1 MYRFL
6 VTPKWLAFAALM
18 VLLSAIMVALG
29 CWQLH
34 RYHERTAINARI
46 DAAASGAPVPIG
58 QVLTGQALTGQA
70 PPAGAAW
77 TRVRVTGV
85 YDPANEILVRERT
98 VNSQVGYEIVD
109 PLRMSNGRVVLV
121 DRGWLAAPVTRG
133 ALALPTVPAA
143 PTGEVTVIG
152 LVHLPESRPDTS
164 TRIDGQLTVRR
175 ISPSKIAT
183 GLPYRVLGG
192 YVVLDSQQ
200 PAADPA
206 FVGIPVDH
214 QDSGMNAGYVVQ
226 WWAFALI
233 TLAGFGWVA
242 RREAHPVVSDTELA
256 GLETAEH
263 PDAPISPAV

>member
-18 VLLSAIMVALG
+18 VLLAAVMVALG
-29 CWQLH
+29 LWQLH

-46 DAAASGAPVPIG
+46 DAAVAGAAVPVE
-58 QVLTGQALTGQA
+58 QVLTGQA
-70 PPAGAAW
+70 PPRADEAW

-85 YDPANEILVRERT
+85 YDRAYEIVVRERT
-98 VNSQVGYEIVD
+98 VNSQVGYEILD
-109 PLRMSNGRVVLV
+109 PLRMSDGRVVLV
-121 DRGWLAAPVTRG
+121 DRGWLAAPMAGG
-133 ALALPTVPAA
+133 APALPTVPAA

-152 LVHLPESRPDTS
+152 LVHLPESRPDAP
-164 TRIDGQLTVRR
+164 TRTDGRLTVRR
-175 ISPSKIAT
+175 ISPAKLAT
-183 GLPYRVLGG
+183 ALPYPVLGG
-192 YVVLDSQQ
+192 YVALDSQE

-214 QDSGMNAGYVVQ
+214 QDSAMNAGYVVQ

-233 TLAGFGWVA
+233 TLGGYAWVA
-242 RREAHPVVSDTELA
+242 RREAHPMVTDLELA
-256 GLETAEH
+256 ALGTAEH

>member
-18 VLLSAIMVALG
+18 VLLAGVMVALG
-29 CWQLH
+29 FWQLH
-34 RYHERTAINARI
+34 RYHERDAVNARI
-46 DAAASGAPVPIG
+46 DAAASGAPLPVG
-58 QVLTGQALTGQA
+58 QVLTGQA
-70 PPAGAAW
+70 PPDSAAW

-85 YDPANEILVRERT
+85 YDQANEIVARERT
-98 VNSQVGYEIVD
+98 VSSQVGYEIVD
-109 PLRMSNGRVVLV
+109 PLRMSDGTVVLV
-121 DRGWLAAPVTRG
+121 DRGWLPAQVTRG

-143 PTGEVTVIG
+143 PTGEVTVTG
-152 LVHLPESRPDTS
+152 LVHLPESRADTP
-164 TRIDGQLTVRR
+164 TRTDGRLTVRR
-175 ISPSKIAT
+175 ISPAKLAAA
-183 GLPYRVLGG
+183 LPYPVLGG
-192 YVVLDSQQ
+192 YVTVDSQQ

-233 TLAGFGWVA
+233 TVGGYAWVA
-242 RREAHPVVSDTELA
+242 RREAHPVVSDLELA
-256 GLETAEH
+256 TLESAEH